1 MLDIYQKRL
10 SLTIGDSEAMIT
22 VDGCDF
28 PKKGVNSVGVA
39 RQYCGI
45 LGKTD
50 NCQAGVFAGYS
61 SKNGYGL
68 VNHRLYIPEKWFSDG
83 YKDHLK

>member
-28 PKKGVNSVGVA
+28 PKSS
-39 RQYCGI
+39 I
-45 LGKTD
+45 LIHLISPCFRD
-50 NCQAGVFAGYS
+50 
-61 SKNGYGL
+61 YGQDYL
-68 VNHRLYIPEKWFSDG
+68 LYLYYKEFFNEIP
-83 YKDHLK
+83 